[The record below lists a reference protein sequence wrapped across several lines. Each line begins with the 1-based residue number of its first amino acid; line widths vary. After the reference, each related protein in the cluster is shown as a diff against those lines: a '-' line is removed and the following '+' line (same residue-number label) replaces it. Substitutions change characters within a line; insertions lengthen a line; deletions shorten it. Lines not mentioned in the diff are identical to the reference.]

1 MTGLSPGQA
10 RSEGFDA
17 ASAVIEAGVRP
28 GYYKQ
33 YQGST
38 QTLVELVA
46 DRKTGRLLG
55 GTVIGD
61 EGVAGRVNVI
71 ATALHARAKVDEF
84 AQFDL
89 AYAPPFAPVWDPLLI
104 AAQQLEKLL

>member
-1 MTGLSPGQA
+1 
-10 RSEGFDA
+10 
-17 ASAVIEAGVRP
+17 
-28 GYYKQ
+28 
-33 YQGST
+33 
-38 QTLVELVA
+38 VELVA
-46 DRKTGRLLG
+46 DRRTGKLLG
-55 GTVIGD
+55 GVVIGE

-71 ATALHARAKVDEF
+71 ATALHCGAKLDQF